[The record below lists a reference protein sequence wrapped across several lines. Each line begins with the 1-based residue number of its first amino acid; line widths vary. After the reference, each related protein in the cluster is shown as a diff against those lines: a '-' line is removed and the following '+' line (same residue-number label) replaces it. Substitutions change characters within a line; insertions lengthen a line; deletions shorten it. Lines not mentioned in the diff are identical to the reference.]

1 MQPGD
6 AHGQEPGVPGAPPP
20 NGALPA
26 APPQPGA
33 PPQEAG
39 ERPPPGAPLAP
50 SGAPIPPP
58 GAPLAPR
65 PSTAAPVPVSVP
77 QPPPDAPVVMSGVSV
92 RFGDVQAMDSISMVV
107 PRATIL
113 GVIGPSG
120 AGKTT
125 TIRVLTGA
133 VHPTVGEVRV
143 LGDDPRRFHRAT
155 REQIGYM
162 PQLFVLYPDLTA
174 RENVDVIGSLFGL
187 LWRRRRQRT
196 REVLEL
202 VDLWDAR
209 DRRASQ
215 LSGGMQRRLELACA
229 LVHDPQLL
237 FLDEPTAGLDPLLRQ
252 SVWNELRRL
261 RDDGRTLFV
270 TTQHVGEAEYCD
282 AVALISEGRLVA
294 LAPPEELRR
303 QALGGDVIEI
313 ETEAPLDLRRL
324 PSIPG
329 VLSVRHR
336 GARELLFV
344 AAEAGAATPDIIGA
358 IETAGGQ
365 VTASR
370 EYRPSFD
377 EVFTLLVERHRQV
390 LGVGSNGS

>member
-1 MQPGD
+1 MQP
-6 AHGQEPGVPGAPPP
+6 
-20 NGALPA
+20 
-26 APPQPGA
+26 PPQGPAGA
-33 PPQEAG
+33 YPP
-39 ERPPPGAPLAP
+39 AP
-50 SGAPIPPP
+50 SGVAAP
-58 GAPLAPR
+58 A
-65 PSTAAPVPVSVP
+65 PSTT
-77 QPPPDAPVVMSGVSV
+77 PPPDAPVVMQDVSV
-92 RFGDVQAMDSISMVV
+92 KFGDVQAVDSISMVV
-107 PRATIL
+107 PRGTIL

-133 VHPTVGEVRV
+133 VHPTVGQVRV
-143 LGDDPRRFHRAT
+143 LGDDPKRFHRAT
-155 REQIGYM
+155 REKIGYM

-209 DRRASQ
+209 NRRASQ

-252 SVWNELRRL
+252 SVWSELRRL
-261 RDDGRTLFV
+261 RDEGRTLFV

-303 QALGGDVIEI
+303 QALGGDVIEV
-313 ETEAPLDLRRL
+313 ETEVPFDLRRL
-324 PSIPG
+324 PAIAG
-329 VLSVRHR
+329 VRSVRHR
-336 GARELLFV
+336 GPRELLFV
-344 AAEAGAATPDIIGA
+344 AQEAGAATPDIIGA
-358 IETAGGQ
+358 IEAGGGQ
-365 VTASR
+365 VAASR

-377 EVFTLLVERHRQV
+377 EVFTLLVEAHRRS
-390 LGVGSNGS
+390 LEARTNGS

>member
-1 MQPGD
+1 MQPGH
-6 AHGQEPGVPGAPPP
+6 ARGQEPVLPGAQPPDDTQPMAQPPPSPQPVAPPP
-20 NGALPA
+20 G
-26 APPQPGA
+26 PQPVA
-33 PPQEAG
+33 
-39 ERPPPGAPLAP
+39 PPPG
-50 SGAPIPPP
+50 P
-58 GAPLAPR
+58 GAQ
-65 PSTAAPVPVSVP
+65 PVA
-77 QPPPDAPVVMSGVSV
+77 PPDAPVVMLGVSV
-92 RFGDVQAMDSISMVV
+92 SFGDVKAVDSVSMVV
-107 PRATIL
+107 PKGTIL

-125 TIRVLTGA
+125 AIRVLTGA

-187 LWRRRRQRT
+187 LWRRRRKRT

-261 RDDGRTLFV
+261 RDEGRTLFV

-303 QALGGDVIEI
+303 QALGGDVIEV
-313 ETEAPLDLRRL
+313 ETEVPLDLRRL
-324 PSIPG
+324 PAIPG
-329 VLSVRHR
+329 ILSVRHR
-336 GARELLFV
+336 GALELLFV
-344 AAEAGAATPDIIGA
+344 AAEAGAATPDIIAA
-358 IETAGGQ
+358 IESVGGQ

-377 EVFTLLVERHRQV
+377 EVFTLLVEGHRQV
-390 LGVGSNGS
+390 IGVGTNGS

>member
-1 MQPGD
+1 
-6 AHGQEPGVPGAPPP
+6 
-20 NGALPA
+20 
-26 APPQPGA
+26 
-33 PPQEAG
+33 
-39 ERPPPGAPLAP
+39 
-50 SGAPIPPP
+50 
-58 GAPLAPR
+58 
-65 PSTAAPVPVSVP
+65 
-77 QPPPDAPVVMSGVSV
+77 
-92 RFGDVQAMDSISMVV
+92 
-107 PRATIL
+107 
-113 GVIGPSG
+113 
-120 AGKTT
+120 
-125 TIRVLTGA
+125 
-133 VHPTVGEVRV
+133 
-143 LGDDPRRFHRAT
+143 
-155 REQIGYM
+155 M

>member
-1 MQPGD
+1 MQPP
-6 AHGQEPGVPGAPPP
+6 HGPPLSAPPP
-20 NGALPA
+20 
-26 APPQPGA
+26 Q
-33 PPQEAG
+33 
-39 ERPPPGAPLAP
+39 
-50 SGAPIPPP
+50 
-58 GAPLAPR
+58 
-65 PSTAAPVPVSVP
+65 
-77 QPPPDAPVVMSGVSV
+77 APVVMQDVSV
-92 RFGDVQAMDSISMVV
+92 RFGDVQAVDAISMVV
-107 PRATIL
+107 PQGTIL

-125 TIRVLTGA
+125 TIRILTGA
-133 VHPTVGEVRV
+133 VHPTAGEVRV

-155 REQIGYM
+155 REKIGYM

-174 RENVDVIGSLFGL
+174 RENVDVIGALFGL
-187 LWRRRRQRT
+187 LWRRRRRRT

-202 VDLWDAR
+202 VDLWDVR
-209 DRRASQ
+209 NRRASQ

-261 RDDGRTLFV
+261 RDAGRTLFV

-294 LAPPEELRR
+294 FAPPEDLRR
-303 QALGGDVIEI
+303 RALGGDVIEVT
-313 ETEAPLDLRRL
+313 TEVPLDLRRL
-324 PSIPG
+324 PPIPG
-329 VLSVRHR
+329 VLTVRHR
-336 GARELLFV
+336 GPLELLFV
-344 AAEAGAATPDIIGA
+344 AAEAGAATPDIIAA

-377 EVFTLLVERHRQV
+377 EVFTLLVEQHRRV
-390 LGVGSNGS
+390 LGIAANGS

>member
-1 MQPGD
+1 M
-6 AHGQEPGVPGAPPP
+6 
-20 NGALPA
+20 
-26 APPQPGA
+26 
-33 PPQEAG
+33 
-39 ERPPPGAPLAP
+39 
-50 SGAPIPPP
+50 
-58 GAPLAPR
+58 
-65 PSTAAPVPVSVP
+65 
-77 QPPPDAPVVMSGVSV
+77 
-92 RFGDVQAMDSISMVV
+92 
-107 PRATIL
+107 
-113 GVIGPSG
+113 
-120 AGKTT
+120 
-125 TIRVLTGA
+125 
-133 VHPTVGEVRV
+133 RV

-155 REQIGYM
+155 REKIGYM

-174 RENVDVIGSLFGL
+174 KENVDVIGSLFGL
-187 LWRRRRQRT
+187 LWRRRRERT

-252 SVWNELRRL
+252 SVWKELRRL

-303 QALGGDVIEI
+303 QALGGDVIEV
-313 ETEAPLDLRRL
+313 ETEVPFDLRRL
-324 PSIPG
+324 PPING
-329 VLSVRHR
+329 VHSVRHR
-336 GARELLFV
+336 GPRELLFV
-344 AAEAGAATPDIIGA
+344 AEEAGAAVPDIIGA
-358 IETAGGQ
+358 IEAGGGQ
-365 VTASR
+365 VAASR

-377 EVFTLLVERHRQV
+377 EVFTLLVEAHRKD
-390 LGVGSNGS
+390 LEGGTNGS